1 MSSTGGRGF
10 HNECNPNKK
19 SYTRR
24 RDLIDSLARKYG
36 GVKDEVTRGA
46 SAGGAARVE
55 LLADLGTTGWG
66 TAASSEGADRKVLPN
81 RTGVV
86 ETDRTMGVGTSQVKQ
101 QHQEI
106 LDEQDAGLDIL
117 ADIIRRQKG
126 MGQDIF
132 REVTQ
137 QNDLIDEIDDRAEDV
152 NTRLLATTNSVRVVS
167 KKDRTCGYWVVIL
180 LLFIAIIVVLFV

>member
-1 MSSTGGRGF
+1 
-10 HNECNPNKK
+10 
-19 SYTRR
+19 
-24 RDLIDSLARKYG
+24 
-36 GVKDEVTRGA
+36 
-46 SAGGAARVE
+46 
-55 LLADLGTTGWG
+55 
-66 TAASSEGADRKVLPN
+66 
-81 RTGVV
+81 
-86 ETDRTMGVGTSQVKQ
+86 MGQDIFREVGTSQVKQ
-101 QHQEI
+101 QQQEL

-152 NTRLLATTNSVRVVS
+152 NQRLLATTSSVRVVS

-180 LLFIAIIVVLFV
+180 LLFIAIFVVLFA